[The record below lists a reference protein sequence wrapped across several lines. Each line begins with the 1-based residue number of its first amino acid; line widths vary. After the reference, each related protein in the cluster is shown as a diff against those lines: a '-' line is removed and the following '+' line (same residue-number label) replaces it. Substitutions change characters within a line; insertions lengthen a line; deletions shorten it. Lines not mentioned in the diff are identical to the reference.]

1 MALPEVVCGEETQ
14 GFQGNQ
20 GGGGLGFLV
29 GDDDGDYLPGEE
41 AVSAF
46 GGVPNLAGGC
56 LGRLPLASK
65 GVVHPPWA
73 MVVRWGGGGGG
84 GPAPWWGGGRQGSSH
99 APSASSPPAA
109 TATNITLPV
118 IILSGSLSKDTGNVF
133 TRMFYSINQPFIIL
147 P

>member
-1 MALPEVVCGEETQ
+1 MALPEVVCGEDAQ

-84 GPAPWWGGGRQGSSH
+84 GPTIHGGVVAAKAPPTHRL
-99 APSASSPPAA
+99 PVPRLLPPPQ
-109 TATNITLPV
+109 TLP
-118 IILSGSLSKDTGNVF
+118 SPS
-133 TRMFYSINQPFIIL
+133 
-147 P
+147 